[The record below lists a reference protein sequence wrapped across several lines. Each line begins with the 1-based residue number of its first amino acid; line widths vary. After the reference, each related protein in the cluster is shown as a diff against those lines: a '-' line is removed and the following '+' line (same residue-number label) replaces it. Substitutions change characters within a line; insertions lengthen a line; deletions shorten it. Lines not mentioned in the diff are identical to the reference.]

1 MDSEDPLQEELTCPV
16 CLELFAEPRV
26 LPCQHSFCTDCLQKI
41 AAPKE
46 NKPVR
51 RGRSRKS
58 QNKTAEK
65 ALEFECPTC
74 KETVSLKERVIQ
86 SLPRNFHLQNIT
98 DSFQKS
104 RKSEGK
110 RKRDSES
117 GSEKKK
123 ARPLMCPVHQ
133 DQPLDVYCVSCQ
145 RPVCTP
151 CVQEGDHKDHTTGD
165 VHAAYDTARH
175 KVRESL
181 ALLEGRSKNMS
192 WSLEKLKRSEEK
204 IKHSAKS
211 LEQSIK
217 DQCSNLR
224 KAVDRQEQALIA
236 QTKAAKTRYL
246 QRQKEMLSVYKNKHE
261 ALTKEL
267 ELAKHHMEN
276 KQPVNFL
283 MDVPVLQQKLT
294 DLQKSQETCDV
305 LFPHTSLSKC
315 VDFRPALQTLQ
326 GMELSHDS
334 SSAELTIRAS
344 ISLVDF
350 STGPVGK
357 RRYSSAVVW
366 QSLEWR
372 LLIENKLSAGDGGQR
387 RFLSVFLQCLGR
399 TDGQGAW
406 SLTVA
411 TQLRILPQ
419 EARGQMF
426 QKWLRH
432 RYDAQHANK
441 GWSEFIALQ
450 ELEKAGCGLVNDGR
464 VILEAFVKL

>member
-1 MDSEDPLQEELTCPV
+1 MD
-16 CLELFAEPRV
+16 
-26 LPCQHSFCTDCLQKI
+26 
-41 AAPKE
+41 
-46 NKPVR
+46 
-51 RGRSRKS
+51 G
-58 QNKTAEK
+58 
-65 ALEFECPTC
+65 
-74 KETVSLKERVIQ
+74 
-86 SLPRNFHLQNIT
+86 
-98 DSFQKS
+98 
-104 RKSEGK
+104 
-110 RKRDSES
+110 
-117 GSEKKK
+117 
-123 ARPLMCPVHQ
+123 
-133 DQPLDVYCVSCQ
+133 
-145 RPVCTP
+145 
-151 CVQEGDHKDHTTGD
+151 
-165 VHAAYDTARH
+165 
-175 KVRESL
+175 
-181 ALLEGRSKNMS
+181 LL
-192 WSLEKLKRSEEK
+192 
-204 IKHSAKS
+204 
-211 LEQSIK
+211 
-217 DQCSNLR
+217 
-224 KAVDRQEQALIA
+224 
-236 QTKAAKTRYL
+236 
-246 QRQKEMLSVYKNKHE
+246 LSVYKNKHE
-261 ALTKEL
+261 TLTKEL

-283 MDVPVLQQKLT
+283 MDVAVLQQKLT

-366 QSLEWR
+366 QALEWR

-450 ELEKAGCGLVNDGR
+450 ELEKPGCGLVNDGR